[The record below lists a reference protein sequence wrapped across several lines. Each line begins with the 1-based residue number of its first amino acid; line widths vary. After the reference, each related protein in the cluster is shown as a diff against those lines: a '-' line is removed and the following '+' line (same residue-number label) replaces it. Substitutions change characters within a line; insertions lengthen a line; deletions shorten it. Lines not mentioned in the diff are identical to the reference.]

1 MARRDAV
8 NNRSAFAAEPFQLV
22 LKLAGAACL
31 AGGLAA
37 ADRCVIQN
45 KAQHRDGDKY
55 RHADGLLREKRH
67 ITQMRDAPSVLADEV
82 RRGDRLAIFGIVRV
96 ALCDELQRAVLSGLD
111 ADNAV
116 RHDDTALFERDN
128 ITLTEC
134 FSLCGLD
141 EDEIADLDM
150 ILRRAAHRAG
160 LDSEGSN
167 TQHRRRGIGRE
178 RAFNYNS
185 KVADQQQG
193 KDDAQHET
201 DDLNC
206 GYTAGFPAGIYVS
219 VFSQGTTS
227 EDGQNALENAAKMQS
242 CFFAEVNNCEK
253 QPLFA
258 IEIP

>member
-8 NNRSAFAAEPFQLV
+8 NSGLTFAAEPFQLA
-22 LKLAGAACL
+22 LKLAGAPCL
-31 AGGLAA
+31 AGCFAA
-37 ADRCVIQN
+37 ADRCVIQHE
-45 KAQHRDGDKY
+45 AQHRDGDEH
-55 RHADGLLREKRH
+55 RHADGLLREERH
-67 ITQMRDAPSVLADEV
+67 IAQMRDAPRVFADKV
-82 RRGDRLAIFGIVRV
+82 RRGDRLTVLCVVRV
-96 ALCDELQRAVLSGLD
+96 ALCDELQRAVLRGLN

-116 RHDDTALFERDN
+116 RHNDAALFECDDVAGFKCLR
-128 ITLTEC
+128 LG
-134 FSLCGLD
+134 GLD

-160 LDSEGSN
+160 LDSQRRYAED
-167 TQHRRRGIGRE
+167 RRRGIGRE

-185 KVADQQQG
+185 KIADQQQG

-242 CFFAEVNNCEK
+242 CFFAVVNNCEK
-253 QPLFA
+253 LTAFA
-258 IEIP
+258 I